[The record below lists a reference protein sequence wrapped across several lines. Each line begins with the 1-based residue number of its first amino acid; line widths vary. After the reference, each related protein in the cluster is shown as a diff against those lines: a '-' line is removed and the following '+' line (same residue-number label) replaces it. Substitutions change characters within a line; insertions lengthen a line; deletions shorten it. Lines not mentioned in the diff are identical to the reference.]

1 MIKSNSKK
9 TTIENIR
16 IINLIKQDLKTLD
29 KSKIIKTSTFKI
41 KIIDIIIISNSIN
54 KAQINLND
62 IN

>member
-9 TTIENIR
+9 TTIENIK

-29 KSKIIKTSTFKI
+29 KSKIIKTNTFKI
-41 KIIDIIIISNSIN
+41 KIIDIIIINNSIN